1 MNKIKAGIKF
11 RLIFNYFLAESEI
24 IVSISFLSSFSE
36 ASALST
42 ALSKTEIKFS
52 LFFAFSASSRIF
64 SLAALIELTT
74 VLNSSLISLRRV
86 LANSVYEAELV
97 PKLEL
102 TSLINDLIAS
112 FAAWSSAAL
121 IIFFINSSSV
131 GSTATACVVSG
142 STSVF
147 FASVS

>member
-1 MNKIKAGIKF
+1 MNKIKAEILNSGLF
-11 RLIFNYFLAESEI
+11 FSYFLAESEI

-64 SLAALIELTT
+64 SLASLIELTT

-86 LANSVYEAELV
+86 FANSVYEAELV

-112 FAAWSSAAL
+112 FAA
-121 IIFFINSSSV
+121 
-131 GSTATACVVSG
+131 
-142 STSVF
+142 
-147 FASVS
+147 